1 LGCIDIQ
8 RPFWLSGFLLFFLW
22 ASGIHEEIALGA
34 LGHILVA
41 EPSCLAGSTRRY
53 YDFAFLHKI
62 LLAGCMDEW
71 RY

>member
-1 LGCIDIQ
+1 
-8 RPFWLSGFLLFFLW
+8 
-22 ASGIHEEIALGA
+22 LGA

-62 LLAGCMDEW
+62 LLAGCMDE
-71 RY
+71 